1 MITNPPKGKAGEFAR
16 AIVSKLPE
24 EITFRDAA
32 LMIGCSESSAAQQGY
47 RWAKNPSVIAYV
59 SAAAAQRGI
68 TLKKWQTDANT
79 HITADAGDLFKPITA
94 TQVIEFLNN
103 ATDDQLSGS
112 LQAIADALAK
122 RMTIDD
128 IALTPE
134 QVITYLRTA
143 SSDELTE
150 RIYDIANIACERVGI
165 VGTPE
170 QIAEMIMKNPLTKPE
185 TKLAAAKALMKQ
197 AQPEPMGKRES
208 QKNAAKEISQQ
219 LDLYSPYMPMVN

>member
-1 MITNPPKGKAGEFAR
+1 MINTPPKGKAGEFAR

-47 RWAKNPSVIAYV
+47 RWAKNPDVIAYV
-59 SAAAAQRGI
+59 ATAAAQRGI
-68 TLKKWQTDANT
+68 TLKKWQTNANAPT
-79 HITADAGDLFKPITA
+79 PANAGDLFEPITA
-94 TQVIEFLNN
+94 AQVIEFLNN

-112 LQAIADALAK
+112 LQAIAAALAK
-122 RMTIDD
+122 RMTADD

-197 AQPEPMGKRES
+197 AQPEPMSKRES
-208 QKNAAKEISQQ
+208 QKHAAKEISQQ